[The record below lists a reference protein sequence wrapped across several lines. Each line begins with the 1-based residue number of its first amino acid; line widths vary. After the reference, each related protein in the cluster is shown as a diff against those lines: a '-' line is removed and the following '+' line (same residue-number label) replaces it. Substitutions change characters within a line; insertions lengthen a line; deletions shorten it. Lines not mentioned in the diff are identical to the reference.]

1 MLLSWLFLPSLAAA
15 LPYLLGP
22 RLLGLRDIDPGQGGH
37 EVANVAQGAV
47 EFCLEKERGD
57 EIQLFRLLPP
67 PPLFFFPPK
76 PFLSPARER
85 DELLL

>member
-47 EFCLEKERGD
+47 EFCLGEGEGR
-57 EIQLFRLLPP
+57 
-67 PPLFFFPPK
+67 
-76 PFLSPARER
+76 
-85 DELLL
+85 